1 MSIRRIVFTAL
12 TFACVAVTTQLVQA
26 QQKSKVIELG
36 KVVNEGPKLDF
47 YIGTYTRGESKGIY
61 RSTLDPL
68 TGQMSLPTLA
78 YEIDNPSFLA
88 ISNDQKNLYAVG
100 EVADFGNGNSGAVS
114 AFTFNEDGTL
124 NLLNQEASGGKG
136 PCHVEIG
143 PGKSFVMVSNYG
155 GGSFAALPLG
165 EDGQLAPAIS
175 FFQHEG
181 SSVNEGRQKGP
192 HGHAMYMIPGSSLA
206 LAVDLG
212 LDKVM
217 IYRTTGSAAGELVL
231 NDPAYVEVQPGSG
244 PRHLA
249 VSNTGERV
257 YVLNELDST
266 LDVFAFNPTTGKSEH
281 LQRVTTLPANF
292 DGNNTT
298 AEVYIHPTGQWL
310 YASNRGHDSIAA
322 YRIDSETG
330 LVTLLGHASTMGKT
344 PRHFRIAPG
353 GRHLLAAN
361 QDTSN
366 IVIFDIDQ
374 KIGSLKPLPS
384 QISVPNPCCI
394 EFVQKY

>member
-1 MSIRRIVFTAL
+1 MLNRRIVFAAL
-12 TFACVAVTTQLVQA
+12 TFACVAVASQLVHA
-26 QQKSKVIELG
+26 QQKSKVVEIG
-36 KVVNEGPKLDF
+36 KVVNESPKLAF
-47 YIGTYTRGESKGIY
+47 YIGTYTRGDSKGIY
-61 RSTLDPL
+61 RSELDPR
-68 TGQMSLPTLA
+68 TGEMSPPTLA
-78 YEIDNPSFLA
+78 YEIDNPTFLA

-100 EVADFGNGNSGAVS
+100 EVADFGDGNSGAVS

-136 PCHVEIG
+136 PCHVEIS
-143 PGKSFVMVSNYG
+143 PTKSFLMISNYG
-155 GGSFAALPLG
+155 GGSFSTLPLG
-165 EDGQLAPAIS
+165 EDGQLAPLVS

-192 HGHAMYMIPGSSLA
+192 HGHAMYMMPGSPLA

-217 IYRTTGSAAGELVL
+217 IYRTGTGVAGEMAL
-231 NDPAYVEVQPGSG
+231 NDPAYIEVKPGSG

-249 VSNTGERV
+249 ASRNGQRV

-266 LDVFAFNPTTGKSEH
+266 LDVFAFNPSTGESEH
-281 LQRVTTLPANF
+281 LQRVNTLPDDF
-292 DGNNTT
+292 KGNNTT
-298 AEVYIHPTGQWL
+298 AEVYIHPNGKWL
-310 YASNRGHDSIAA
+310 YASNRGHDSIAT

-330 LVTLLGHASTMGKT
+330 LVTLQGHASTMGKT

-353 GRHLLAAN
+353 GRYLLAAN

-366 IVIFDIDQ
+366 IVIFEIDQ
-374 KIGSLKPLPS
+374 KIGTLKPMPS

-394 EFVQKY
+394 EFVQK